1 MQRFIP
7 KLLARL
13 DLVVFDLAGT
23 TLRVGDYVTGAFR
36 QAFKESGVML
46 KNEEINAIRGRSKR
60 EALAMLLQ
68 RHLGSQAAT
77 RTESVHQSFQELLR
91 KYVSEQGVKTISGAG
106 EVIGWLKDRDE
117 LIALNTGIDRHIA
130 SLMLDSISWSGIAD
144 AMVCGDDVNRGRPAP
159 DLILKAMELTGCNDA
174 SRVLAVGDT
183 CYDMQAAHNAGVLA
197 IGVLSGATSN
207 EKQLRACPH
216 YAVIPSVADLQE
228 VLGQK
233 TLDKSWL

>member
-106 EVIGWLKDRDE
+106 EVIGWLKDRDV

-197 IGVLSGATSN
+197 IGVLSGASN

-233 TLDKSWL
+233 ILEKSWL

>member
-1 MQRFIP
+1 MQRCIP
-7 KLLARL
+7 KLLDRI

-36 QAFKESGVML
+36 RAFKESGVML
-46 KNEEINAIRGRSKR
+46 KSEEINAIRGRSKR
-60 EALAMLLQ
+60 EALAILLQ
-68 RHLGSQAAT
+68 RHLGSQSAI
-77 RTESVHQSFQELLR
+77 RTESVYQTFQELLR
-91 KYVSEQGVKTISGAG
+91 QYVSEQGVKTISGARKI
-106 EVIGWLKDRDE
+106 IGWLKDRDV

-174 SRVLAVGDT
+174 SRVLAVSDT

-197 IGVLSGATSN
+197 IGVLSGASN

-233 TLDKSWL
+233 ILEKSWL

>member
-1 MQRFIP
+1 MQRLIP
-7 KLLARL
+7 QLLARL

-36 QAFKESGVML
+36 QAFKEFGVML
-46 KNEEINAIRGRSKR
+46 KSKEINAIRGRSKR

-68 RHLGSQAAT
+68 RHLGSQAET
-77 RTESVHQSFQELLR
+77 RTESVYQTFQELLR
-91 KYVSEQGVKTISGAG
+91 KYVSEQGVKTISGAR
-106 EVIGWLKDRDE
+106 EIIGWLKDRDV

-130 SLMLDSISWSGIAD
+130 SLMLESVSWSGIAD

-174 SRVLAVGDT
+174 SRVLAIGDT

-197 IGVLSGATSN
+197 IGVLSGASN

-233 TLDKSWL
+233 ILEKSWL

>member
-68 RHLGSQAAT
+68 RHLGSQAT
-77 RTESVHQSFQELLR
+77 IRTKSVYQSFQELLR
-91 KYVSEQGVKTISGAG
+91 KYVSEQGVKTISGSG
-106 EVIGWLKDRDE
+106 EIIEWLKDRDV

-144 AMVCGDDVNRGRPAP
+144 AVICGDDVNRGRPAP

-174 SRVLAVGDT
+174 SQVLAIGDT

-197 IGVLSGATSN
+197 IGVLSGASN

-228 VLGQK
+228 VLGQN

>member
-1 MQRFIP
+1 MQRLIP
-7 KLLARL
+7 QLLDRI

-68 RHLGSQAAT
+68 RHLGSQAVT
-77 RTESVHQSFQELLR
+77 RTESVYQSFQELLR

-106 EVIGWLKDRDE
+106 EVIGWLKDRDV

-130 SLMLDSISWSGIAD
+130 SLMIDSISWSGIAD
-144 AMVCGDDVNRGRPAP
+144 AIVCGDDVNRGRPAP
-159 DLILKAMELTGCNDA
+159 DLILKAMELTDCNDV
-174 SRVLAVGDT
+174 SSVLAVGDT

-197 IGVLSGATSN
+197 IGVLSGASN

-228 VLGQK
+228 VLDQK
-233 TLDKSWL
+233 ILDKSWL